1 MTNEERKD
9 KQPKNHK
16 TAQAPAE
23 HSESINLEQINGS
36 DFDFYSAN
44 SDYICATMI
53 NQNHEIVNYHNG
65 STVRIWYNE
74 QLENFPLH
82 WHNSLEIILPVTDCY
97 YVITNDTTHCIHA
110 SEIYFIPPGELH
122 SVYPPPLFRWRPF
135 CVSARSEC
143 HSAPERL
150 CRHPAAALRAV
161 SADQKQFS

>member
-36 DFDFYSAN
+36 GFDFYSAN
-44 SDYICATMI
+44 SDYIGATMI

-97 YVITNDTTHCIHA
+97 YAITNETTHCIHEG
-110 SEIYFIPPGELH
+110 EIYFIPDR
-122 SVYPPPLFRWRPF
+122 SF
-135 CVSARSEC
+135 CVSVRSEC
-143 HSAPERL
+143 HCTPEGL

-161 SADQKQFS
+161 SADQEQFS

>member
-65 STVRIWYNE
+65 STVGLLLCHHERDHA
-74 QLENFPLH
+74 LH
-82 WHNSLEIILPVTDCY
+82 PRGRD
-97 YVITNDTTHCIHA
+97 
-110 SEIYFIPPGELH
+110 
-122 SVYPPPLFRWRPF
+122 LFHT
-135 CVSARSEC
+135 AR
-143 HSAPERL
+143 
-150 CRHPAAALRAV
+150 
-161 SADQKQFS
+161 